1 MEAAVTQPVATEV
14 AVTEP
19 EPIEAAVEAA
29 VTQPEPTEVAAMEPV
44 PTEVVVTEPEP
55 IEAAGTKTKSAAT
68 KMMSAT
74 QAHGRHRI
82 SIFLNT

>member
-29 VTQPEPTEVAAMEPV
+29 VTQPV
-44 PTEVVVTEPEP
+44 PTEVVVTQPVATEVAVTEPEP
-55 IEAAGTKTKSAAT
+55 IEAAVTKT
-68 KMMSAT
+68 MSAT